1 VKRLKE
7 YLEASQS
14 TLEAVEQEVQSVR
27 DQLVIVKSRVA
38 GKFSQAILV
47 RPFLLVLLLI
57 LFCMG

>member
-14 TLEAVEQEVQSVR
+14 TLEAVEQSVR